1 MMKASDMQI
10 MEQSVIAML
19 GWEIC
24 RYLLLL
30 LSVMPSIYTFTKRIV
45 KTYLAVLP
53 TKIVYPFVAVRFGL
67 FSWFGGNSLPSASLF
82 PLPFPPLRGNN

>member
-45 KTYLAVLP
+45 QTYLAVLP
-53 TKIVYPFVAVRFGL
+53 TKIVYPFVAVRFG
-67 FSWFGGNSLPSASLF
+67 GNSLPSASL
-82 PLPFPPLRGNN
+82 LPPSETTRK